1 MFQRPGRRRERHA
14 LRRSIENLWESNGS
28 RGYFNPRELPGEFP
42 DIKKSLQPVDFLMLQ
57 RTRRRRERHTLRRC
71 IENLA
76 KALFPDGIIISG
88 NFRASTPDIQKS
100 LELMGILMFQRPR
113 RRRERHALR
122 RSFGNI
128 GEALVPGGIS
138 ISGNPRLISGSP
150 GLISGNADLISGSPG
165 LIPGNSDLIPGS
177 PGLIPGNAVF
187 NPGRHSLNSRNL
199 LGEFPDI

>member
-1 MFQRPGRRRERHA
+1 MLQRPGRRRERHA

-122 RSFGNI
+122 RPFGSLGKAWVPEILSFPKTSGRVSGYLEVAITLGIPYVSATPPPPWTTRAPAILRNTSGNI
-128 GEALVPGGIS
+128 G
-138 ISGNPRLISGSP
+138 PRW
-150 GLISGNADLISGSPG
+150 
-165 LIPGNSDLIPGS
+165 
-177 PGLIPGNAVF
+177 
-187 NPGRHSLNSRNL
+187 HLNSRKL
-199 LGEFPDI
+199 PGEFRDI